1 MATTNRITP
10 VPSPL
15 GTLYYAPSFRVYTD
29 NNPLTYVM
37 STAKL
42 NATGIRWVGELA
54 EYNFT
59 IHYRPGKK
67 NGDADGLSRMP
78 LKIDELIRECT
89 EEANSDIIHATVQ
102 SMQCYD
108 QSVNW
113 MAAMGRVNSVTELE
127 AEKKNTDQKE

>member
-1 MATTNRITP
+1 
-10 VPSPL
+10 
-15 GTLYYAPSFRVYTD
+15 
-29 NNPLTYVM
+29 M

-78 LKIDELIRECT
+78 LEINELIRECT
-89 EEANSDIIHATVQ
+89 EEANSDIINATVQ
-102 SMQCYD
+102 
-108 QSVNW
+108 
-113 MAAMGRVNSVTELE
+113 
-127 AEKKNTDQKE
+127 